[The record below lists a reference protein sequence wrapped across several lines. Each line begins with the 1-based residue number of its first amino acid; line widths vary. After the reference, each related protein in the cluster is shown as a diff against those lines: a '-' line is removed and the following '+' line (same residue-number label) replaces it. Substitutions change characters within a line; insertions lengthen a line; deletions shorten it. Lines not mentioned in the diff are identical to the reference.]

1 MKKEIYRLDIKIGVN
16 GDSEAKKKLTA
27 TERFAKQ
34 SERKMKALDKI
45 KASPSVRLKDKL
57 SKPLEK
63 IEGKLSRFSKVACSK
78 LAAIATAGAVMIGG
92 LGVSTAVKTFADF
105 EQGLANVKAVS
116 NATTQEM
123 QILSK
128 EAKRLGAATAWSAK
142 EVTDAEMLLSQ
153 AGFSVKETISAL
165 PGLLDLASAGE
176 LDLATATDITA
187 GTLRAFGIE
196 ASKSAHVADV
206 LALTASATNS
216 DVSGL
221 GESLKYVAPVSKAL
235 GISMEE
241 TSAAI
246 GLLANNNI
254 KGSQA
259 GTVLR
264 ASLARLANPS
274 KEAAE
279 TIKKLGF
286 TAFDS
291 QGKMLPLSQVV
302 GNLKKS
308 MNGLT
313 KQQQAQAISTIFGTE
328 AMSGMMALVEQGPD
342 KLRQLTSELQ
352 KSDGAAKN
360 MANTRLDSLQGQMT
374 ILKSAVEGMNIE
386 LGERLAPYVKEFV
399 TWFTGKIPDITNGII
414 KTVDKISELAH
425 KFNELS
431 PATKKFIGYLAAGI
445 VFFAP
450 LSSGI
455 TGITKGIKGFI
466 AIGGKLGRFF
476 GIFKGA
482 SVAAEAT
489 TAIATGTEVATG
501 GIAGLGAAAKAS
513 SILLNPWTWGI
524 GAATVA
530 GVKLYKHL
538 KKDSIPEVERFG
550 DEISESTQKSVG
562 AFMDLE
568 EKATRSLNQLKW
580 SGAKVTTELK
590 DDLSSNFNEMT
601 SQITTKLD
609 ERNQKSKDSLQKMFA
624 NSKTLSDKEK
634 QVLISNTEKA
644 FNGKKQKIIEGNAR
658 IQEILNNAASNN
670 RKISEKEYDDIL
682 KIKAEM
688 MTSAV
693 EIMSESE
700 AEQGAILERM
710 KLNAST
716 ITAQQASDI
725 VQKSLEQKE
734 KTIASAQEEYNER
747 LRFAAMLRAQGGE
760 ENEKLAD
767 KVVTE
772 AQRQL
777 DESTTKAEAMHTQVV
792 EHARQQAG
800 EHAAQVEW
808 ETGKVKSN
816 FDIMMDKIREF
827 NALPIKEKVITITKK
842 INSIFKKQNEEN
854 GTPFELQD
862 GKAHGSNNVSPG
874 FHEVAERGFEIV
886 VGRQTRLFNGGE
898 RVLNNRESK
907 KFLQNGFEK
916 RNNETHEKEPSPYFA
931 VAQPQLAGAGGNNI
945 KVNVDMKNNFNN
957 DDDVETIVQEA
968 MQEFGYKL
976 KEALKNTKK

>member
-1 MKKEIYRLDIKIGVN
+1 MAKKEIYRLDIKIGVN

-45 KASPSVRLKDKL
+45 KASPTVRLNDKL
-57 SKPLEK
+57 SKPLK
-63 IEGKLSRFSKVACSK
+63 KVEGKLSSFSKRACSK
-78 LAAIATAGAVMIGG
+78 LAAVATAATLAVGGIGIG
-92 LGVSTAVKTFADF
+92 SSIKTFTNF
-105 EQGLANVKAVS
+105 EQGMKNVQATS
-116 NATTQEM
+116 QATNAEFKQLWNT
-123 QILSK
+123 
-128 EAKRLGAATAWSAK
+128 AKDLGAKTSFSAK
-142 EVTDAEMLLSQ
+142 EASDGMNYLAM
-153 AGFSVKETISAL
+153 AGFKTNEIIEAM
-165 PGLLDLASAGE
+165 PGLLDLAAAAGS
-176 LDLATATDITA
+176 DLGVTSDIVSDAITA
-187 GTLRAFGIE
+187 FGLKTKDTAHLADIMAKASSTANTNVEMLGEAYKYAAAPAHAFGMSAEETTAALAMMANAGI
-196 ASKSAHVADV
+196 KSSMAGTA
-206 LALTASATNS
+206 LRGALTR
-216 DVSGL
+216 L
-221 GESLKYVAPVSKAL
+221 SK
-235 GISMEE
+235 
-241 TSAAI
+241 
-246 GLLANNNI
+246 
-254 KGSQA
+254 
-259 GTVLR
+259 
-264 ASLARLANPS
+264 PP

-279 TIKKLGF
+279 WLDRLGVSISDNHGKIRPFNAIMGDMRNKISKL
-286 TAFDS
+286 TQAE
-291 QGKMLPLSQVV
+291 
-302 GNLKKS
+302 
-308 MNGLT
+308 
-313 KQQQAQAISTIFGTE
+313 KQQAIASIFGQE
-328 AMSGMMALVEQGPD
+328 AMSGMLAVLNTSTKDFENYTQSLKNADGTAKEMA
-342 KLRQLTSELQ
+342 KT
-352 KSDGAAKN
+352 K
-360 MANTRLDSLQGQMT
+360 LDSLGGQFT

-386 LGERLAPYVKEFV
+386 LGERLAPYAKEFV
-399 TWFTGKIPDITNGII
+399 TWFTGKIPDITNKIVEI
-414 KTVDKISELAH
+414 VDKVSDLAH
-425 KFNELS
+425 KFNALS
-431 PATKKFIGYLAAGI
+431 PATKKFIGYLVLGVVTVGPI
-445 VFFAP
+445 V
-450 LSSGI
+450 
-455 TGITKGIKGFI
+455 KGINGI
-466 AIGGKLGRFF
+466 ASAVNIMVGLGSKVGSFF
-476 GIFKGA
+476 GLFKGV
-482 SVAAEAT
+482 STVAKTT
-489 TAIATGTEVATG
+489 TAVAKSTGLASK
-501 GIAGLGAAAKAS
+501 GIGLFGLSAKAS
-513 SILLNPWTWGI
+513 TLLLNPWTWGI

-538 KKDSIPEVERFG
+538 KKDSIPEVQRFG
-550 DEISESTQKSVG
+550 SEISQSTQKSVG

-568 EKATRSLNQLKW
+568 EKATKSLNKLKW
-580 SGAKVTTELK
+580 SGTKVTTELK

-644 FNGKKQKIIEGNAR
+644 FNGKKQKIIEGNAK

-842 INSIFKKQNEEN
+842 INSIFKKQNDSAM
-854 GTPFELQD
+854 GTYRGPGAIT
-862 GKAHGSNNVSPG
+862 GKGYASGTNYATSGV
-874 FHEVAERGFEIV
+874 HEVAEHGFEIV
-886 VGRQTRLFNGGE
+886 VGRQHRFFNGGE
-898 RVLNNRESK
+898 KVINHRESK
-907 KFLQNGFEK
+907 KVFNSES
-916 RNNETHEKEPSPYFA
+916 TKESKPKFM
-931 VAQPQLAGAGGNNI
+931 VAQPQLAGSGGNNI

-968 MQEFGYKL
+968 MHEFGYKL
-976 KEALKNTKK
+976 KEALKNTK